1 MSNILGADPVYGRT
15 QEDAVIIDRRLFAE
29 TLPPSSADEDDD
41 NADPDGEEYR
51 DAIRRST
58 AMVLDDSNEFSSP
71 PTSSQIDRLDS
82 PTENT
87 RNPWMSSLVDS
98 AFDRNHP
105 HSMLR
110 STMLMHDMLRTLIEH
125 TRRLSVRMM
134 NKHRL
139 GDCIPSLV
147 LKQIMP
153 PMRWWYN
160 HRPLVCVFQYRN
172 FPRFKSSVAH
182 FVLPI
187 TLPTQ
192 KTHRT
197 ILNHPFL
204 VIHPPIIAKDGG
216 ALDITPSSQIF

>member
-1 MSNILGADPVYGRT
+1 MPPFQAEMTFSSIREERLFDVLGVDDEGCADVPHFPQLHPSAPVHIPRPFRIWPYSASYQMSNILGADPVYGRT

-139 GDCIPSLV
+139 GNCIPSLV
-147 LKQIMP
+147 LKQMMS
-153 PMRWWYN
+153 PMRCGYN
-160 HRPLVCVFQYRN
+160 H
-172 FPRFKSSVAH
+172 
-182 FVLPI
+182 
-187 TLPTQ
+187 
-192 KTHRT
+192 
-197 ILNHPFL
+197 
-204 VIHPPIIAKDGG
+204 
-216 ALDITPSSQIF
+216 